1 MAGFANIFSMMEN
14 TAPININ
21 VGQGYKFLDENSL
34 TTIECEE
41 PFVSTLQSGGKS
53 YADEIKE
60 QEEDDWKK
68 QMLRLQAASLS
79 DCVSIPDST
88 MSSIHLE
95 DITTIGTHAA
105 PVDDLAE
112 DENYSQFDW
121 KKKTQQVLPIDA
133 HKSQLLKLV
142 TNHVVSIIKGATGCG
157 KSTQLPLYI
166 LEEFKNKRKPVQIV
180 VTQPRR
186 IAAVSVAER
195 VCRERNWRVGD
206 LVGYQ
211 IGQNKVAS
219 DYTKLLFCTTG
230 VLLHRLVKQKSID
243 NINYIILDE
252 VHERDKDMD
261 FLMIVIKKL
270 MRSNA
275 GKTHIVLMS
284 ATLDSYKL
292 SKYFSHWSQSAGSF
306 QSARIHNITA
316 HHPHVIHKFF
326 LEQFQSVEPTLY
338 RKLPTPSLS
347 KPGIT
352 SEQYQ
357 YVCSLVSTFDRLE
370 ASEAKKVC
378 GSVLIFL
385 PGIHEI
391 TEMHSALDEFMKSH
405 NHNLSKLKKPQI
417 QWKVFVLHSSIP
429 KEQQDLVF
437 SRPPP
442 DMRKIVLS
450 TNIAES
456 SITVSDVKYVVDFC
470 LTKVLTVAE
479 GSNYSSLQLE
489 WASESSC
496 QQRAGRVG
504 RVSEGRV
511 YYMITSDF
519 YNQLPVEDTPEML
532 RSPLDSLVLHA
543 KMLDMGEPVHIF
555 GLAMDPPDIGNIKR
569 TILSLKEIGALFPT
583 SNGEYRD
590 DDGDITFMG
599 EVMSS
604 LPVDPRVAK
613 LIYLGYIFNVL
624 EDTVIM
630 AAAMSVKNPFSSPYR
645 EEMDAYCSKL
655 IWADSTCSDLIAF
668 LNLYKVWHG
677 EKARGF
683 FDRSRGPSE
692 KMWARQNFVQL
703 SSLREI
709 EKLVTDIMNRLRHH
723 EMRTDPENVPADH
736 ERPIILKI
744 IIGGAFYPNYFF
756 RGKESGQIDEK
767 DALKT
772 LGGHDPMNTVY
783 LRGLPS
789 SQLNLVPL
797 YANEI
802 KQHMTFCPPSDM
814 KILADSSKV
823 FIQFKDQTGRIK
835 TGNHHNEK
843 IPGKVNNA
851 VFKAI
856 KMRQIV
862 SSVTI
867 KCYRENDGLKKIE
880 EMGLANK
887 KDGGAH
893 SAVEGGSLLKPGGVT
908 RYINIR
914 IIYVENLSRFWA
926 QNTDRHHE
934 LVDIH
939 RLINIPENLVS
950 LPNGGTPPRI
960 GTVCAAPF
968 SDRKYYRAKVLAVKG
983 KMVLV
988 KYIDYGNEKEVPLS
1002 ELRLFGPTLKDEDL
1016 SIRKPFAF
1024 ECSLAEVTPS
1034 IMLDHHGLWSPQA
1047 IQWFKDNF
1055 LNSMRALSAE
1065 IYSIV
1070 DGIVKII
1077 LFDSDFDTHG
1087 DPVNKKLIDI
1097 GYAAFIEEHYRSK
1110 LDHDNRIRELFCEG
1124 LDDIEDDEAD
1134 LAAGADYKD
1143 DGRKKITVSLVGPF
1157 SPLETSVYAP
1167 VQAVCMKPV
1176 HIDRESVNCV
1186 LLDTE
1191 PQDSHQR
1198 LLVSAF
1204 ATANATSEFLKVR
1217 ETTLM
1222 PNIPGLP
1229 ALLCLV
1235 FAPQVELRADKD
1247 RTKVMGALCGLGY
1260 RMSEEGKFE
1269 ALYAENDMEIAFDI
1283 QVKNKFLTLVNG
1295 LRLFLDKAVSEEPA
1309 DITDIRTHCKQLLL
1323 QLLLL
1328 PIDPSEMDFYPR
1340 RFRWGQIRPEFLLNP
1355 KNYSEETHPS
1365 QLTAHVYHLIWGILL
1380 APKAPESINTTL
1392 LYSNLREMANIAD
1405 GVTPMKNS
1413 VFCELCKT
1421 HVDDHQTLR
1430 VHLST
1435 RRHNQHIKWLQS
1447 IQPPPQ
1453 TPSPYPAGLSHSFY
1467 PHFDPQGKPGPP
1479 GCGPPGQTRSLG
1491 PPSRPMS
1498 RNGPPSQARHSSDSP
1513 GQMSRGTGR
1522 PQSRQA
1528 QAGSRPQSR
1537 GVQPSPRPP
1546 HGPPTGYFEPVQ
1558 PHGRPNKTH
1567 QSFSTIPHPRPK
1579 Y

>member
-1 MAGFANIFSMMEN
+1 MAGFAHIFSMMEN
-14 TAPININ
+14 TTPVNIN
-21 VGQGYKFLDENSL
+21 VGQGYKFVDENGL
-34 TTIECEE
+34 TSIECEE
-41 PFVSTLQSGGKS
+41 PFVSTLQPGGKS

-60 QEEDDWKK
+60 QEEEDWKK

-79 DCVSIPDST
+79 DCVSIPDNT
-88 MSSIHLE
+88 MSSVHLE

-105 PVDDLAE
+105 PVDDLVE
-112 DENYSQFDW
+112 DETYDQFDW

-142 TNHVVSIIKGATGCG
+142 TTNVVSIIKGATGCG

-211 IGQNKVAS
+211 IGQNKVAT
-219 DYTKLLFCTTG
+219 DYTRLLFCTTG

-275 GKTHIVLMS
+275 GNTHIVLMS
-284 ATLDSYKL
+284 ATLDSFKL
-292 SKYFSHWSQSAGSF
+292 SKYFSHWSQTEGSF
-306 QSARIHNITA
+306 QSARTHNIST

-326 LEQFQSVEPTLY
+326 LEQFESVEPTLY
-338 RKLPTPSLS
+338 RKLPVPSLS

-352 SEQYQ
+352 PEQYQ
-357 YVCSLVSTFDRLE
+357 YVCSLVSTFDILE

-391 TEMHSALDEFMKSH
+391 TEMHSALEEFLKGH
-405 NHNLSKLKKPQI
+405 NHNISKDSKKPRVEWRI
-417 QWKVFVLHSSIP
+417 VVLHSSIP

-437 SRPPP
+437 TRPPP
-442 DMRKIVLS
+442 DKRKIVLS

-456 SITVSDVKYVVDFC
+456 SITVPDVKYVVDFC
-470 LTKVLTVAE
+470 LTKVLTVAD

-511 YYMITSDF
+511 YYMIPSNF
-519 YNQLPVEDTPEML
+519 YNQLPIEDTPEML

-543 KMLDMGEPVHIF
+543 KMLDMGEPLHIF

-583 SNGEYRD
+583 SHGEYRD

-613 LIYLGYIFNVL
+613 LIFLGYIFNVL

-630 AAAMSVKNPFSSPYR
+630 AAAMSVKNPFSTPYR

-677 EKARGF
+677 QKARGF
-683 FDRSRGPSE
+683 FVRSRGPSE
-692 KMWARQNFVQL
+692 SRWARQNFVQL

-709 EKLVTDIMNRLRHH
+709 EKLFTDIMNRLRRH
-723 EMRTDPENVPADH
+723 EIRPDPENVPADH

-744 IIGGAFYPNYFF
+744 LIGGAFYPNYFF

-767 DALKT
+767 DALKK

-783 LRGLPS
+783 LKGLPT

-797 YANEI
+797 YANDI
-802 KQHMTFCPPSDM
+802 KQYMKFCLPSDI
-814 KILADSSKV
+814 KIFADSSKV
-823 FIQFKDQTGRIK
+823 FIQFKDQSGKIK
-835 TGNHHNEK
+835 SANHHIEK

-851 VFKAI
+851 VFKAV

-862 SSVTI
+862 NSLTI
-867 KCYRENDGLKKIE
+867 KCYRESDGLKKIE

-887 KDGGAH
+887 KEKDGVTH
-893 SAVEGGSLLKPGGVT
+893 NLMKPGGVS

-914 IIYVENLSRFWA
+914 IIYVESPSRFWA
-926 QNTDRHHE
+926 QISDRHHT

-939 RLINIPENLVS
+939 RLINIPDNLVS
-950 LPNGGTPPRI
+950 LPSGGTSLKI

-968 SDRKYYRAKVLAVKG
+968 SDGKYYRGKVLYVKD
-983 KMVLV
+983 KMALI
-988 KYIDYGNEKEVPLS
+988 KYIDYGNEQEVPLS
-1002 ELRLFGPTLKDEDL
+1002 ELRLFSPALKDEEL
-1016 SIRKPFAF
+1016 STRKPFAF

-1034 IMLDHHGLWSPQA
+1034 ILLDHHGLWSDRA
-1047 IQWFKDNF
+1047 IQWFSANY
-1055 LNSMRALSAE
+1055 LNSTRALGAE

-1077 LFDSDFDTHG
+1077 LYDNDDTT
-1087 DPVNKKLIDI
+1087 PVNKKLIDKDF
-1097 GYAAFIEEHYRSK
+1097 AAFIEEHYRSK
-1110 LDHDNRIRELFCEG
+1110 LDHDTRMRGQYCED
-1124 LDDIEDDEAD
+1124 LDDIADEDTD
-1134 LAAGADYKD
+1134 LSAGADYKD
-1143 DGRKKITVSLVGPF
+1143 DGRKKMTVSLAGPF

-1167 VQAVCMKPV
+1167 VQSVCMKPV

-1186 LLDTE
+1186 LLDTD
-1191 PQDSHQR
+1191 PQSSHQR

-1204 ATANATSEFLKVR
+1204 ATANANSEFLKVR

-1229 ALLCLV
+1229 ALLSLL
-1235 FAPQVELRADKD
+1235 FAPQVELRANKD
-1247 RTKVMGALCGLGY
+1247 CTKVIGALCGLGY

-1269 ALYAENDMEIAFDI
+1269 ALYPENDMEILFDI
-1283 QVKNKFLTLVNG
+1283 QVKNQFLTKVNA
-1295 LRLFLDKAVSEEPA
+1295 LRLYTDKAMSEDTA
-1309 DITDIRTHCKQLLL
+1309 DITETRIETKKLLFE
-1323 QLLLL
+1323 LLKLL
-1328 PIDPSEMDFYPR
+1328 PTEVSEMDY
-1340 RFRWGQIRPEFLLNP
+1340 
-1355 KNYSEETHPS
+1355 
-1365 QLTAHVYHLIWGILL
+1365 
-1380 APKAPESINTTL
+1380 
-1392 LYSNLREMANIAD
+1392 
-1405 GVTPMKNS
+1405 
-1413 VFCELCKT
+1413 
-1421 HVDDHQTLR
+1421 
-1430 VHLST
+1430 
-1435 RRHNQHIKWLQS
+1435 
-1447 IQPPPQ
+1447 
-1453 TPSPYPAGLSHSFY
+1453 Y
-1467 PHFDPQGKPGPP
+1467 PH
-1479 GCGPPGQTRSLG
+1479 R
-1491 PPSRPMS
+1491 
-1498 RNGPPSQARHSSDSP
+1498 
-1513 GQMSRGTGR
+1513 
-1522 PQSRQA
+1522 
-1528 QAGSRPQSR
+1528 
-1537 GVQPSPRPP
+1537 
-1546 HGPPTGYFEPVQ
+1546 
-1558 PHGRPNKTH
+1558 
-1567 QSFSTIPHPRPK
+1567 
-1579 Y
+1579 